1 MSNFS
6 FLDGSIVGV
15 YIMICITAGV
25 LVRKYVGRV
34 EDFLVAGRQ
43 MDLFLGIA
51 SLAATEFGI
60 VTCMYTAQ
68 NGYDKGF
75 AGATPG
81 ILLALAMFFV
91 GTTGFCI
98 KPLRKAGVITI
109 PELFEKRFGPRVRWM
124 SGVVIVLGGLLNM
137 GLFLRAG
144 ADFVLVRV
152 VNETGQNAEFI
163 VTIEREVI
171 ERDEE
176 GNPLADT
183 ETGVIITRP
192 ERETVR
198 LNTAAQAPANEV
210 GVLFSCSESPVNVV
224 GLGENLLPNDAAVF
238 VGGGGAGGAPGFGVP
253 AATVNPLMRVP
264 PNPEDPSNFNC
275 GDTVMFRAIR
285 STGVTGGV
293 KLESF
298 LLPGYYQPSVFT
310 GPSTFVNYQ
319 SFLESQNREDEP

>member
-1 MSNFS
+1 MGKRASLGTVAAALVTFMC
-6 FLDGSIVGV
+6 L
-15 YIMICITAGV
+15 AG
-25 LVRKYVGRV
+25 GCGN
-34 EDFLVAGRQ
+34 A
-43 MDLFLGIA
+43 LGIFNPA
-51 SLAATEFGI
+51 FVNTLSGGSFPL
-60 VTCMYTAQ
+60 
-68 NGYDKGF
+68 
-75 AGATPG
+75 TPG
-81 ILLALAMFFV
+81 
-91 GTTGFCI
+91 
-98 KPLRKAGVITI
+98 P
-109 PELFEKRFGPRVRWM
+109 
-124 SGVVIVLGGLLNM
+124 
-137 GLFLRAG
+137 G